1 MQRRV
6 TRPRGGLYWLHLYS
20 ILVGRLIP
28 CMLFP
33 RGSIGSLIC
42 PCRIPC
48 MLFPRGSSG
57 SLICPYREINIW
69 ACSFQEV
76 HGQFSSTLYT
86 IPQEEGSSDAKFS
99 YVMYIVCYGIVHVH
113 QRTCLAILR
122 DFTMPT
128 FQ

>member
-1 MQRRV
+1 MV
-6 TRPRGGLYWLHLYS
+6 HSYV
-20 ILVGRLIP
+20 LVERLIFGHA
-28 CMLFP
+28 LSK
-33 RGSIGSLIC
+33 RKQI
-42 PCRIPC
+42 
-48 MLFPRGSSG
+48 
-57 SLICPYREINIW
+57 
-69 ACSFQEV
+69 

-122 DFTMPT
+122 DFTMST